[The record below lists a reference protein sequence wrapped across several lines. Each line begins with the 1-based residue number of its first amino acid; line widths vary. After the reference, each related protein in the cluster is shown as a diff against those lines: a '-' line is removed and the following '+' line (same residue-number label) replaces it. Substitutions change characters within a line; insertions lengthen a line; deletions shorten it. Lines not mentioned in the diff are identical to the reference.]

1 MRKGLVQVTDGK
13 ERLGHW
19 VLAISCLCLC
29 VTGLGM
35 MFHSFN
41 FLGTLV
47 GGLANLKMIHNYVG
61 LIFIISLLA
70 MIRMWWRE
78 AGVFVFPEDMD
89 WIKAAGGY
97 LWHVD
102 KVPETGK
109 YNPGQKAFFLVVA
122 IFGALMVVTGLIM
135 WFPSVFPVGL
145 VRWMY
150 PLHALGFVVIFAFFF
165 VHLYLGTIGNPG
177 SVQAMTT
184 GWMEKPVLKMLHPKW
199 FKEMEEKG
207 EFIEYGVEPK
217 PKETGHH

>member
-1 MRKGLVQVTDGK
+1 MKKGLVQVTDSN
-13 ERLGHW
+13 ERVVHW
-19 VLAISCLCLC
+19 VLALSCLCLC

-35 MFHSFN
+35 MFQSFN
-41 FLGTLV
+41 FLGTIV
-47 GGLANLKMIHNYVG
+47 GGLKNLKLIHNFVG
-61 LIFIISLLA
+61 LIFAVAILA
-70 MIRMWWRE
+70 MIRIWWRE
-78 AGVFVFPEDMD
+78 AGIFVFPEDID

-109 YNPGQKAFFLVVA
+109 YNPGQKAFFLAVA
-122 IFGALMVVTGLIM
+122 IFGAIMVFTGLIM
-135 WFPSVFPVGL
+135 WFPMILPVWL

-150 PLHALGFVVIFAFFF
+150 PLHALGFVAIFAFFF

-199 FKEMEEKG
+199 VKEMEHKG
-207 EFIEYGVEPK
+207 ELIVSGEERK
-217 PKETGHH
+217 TETAHH